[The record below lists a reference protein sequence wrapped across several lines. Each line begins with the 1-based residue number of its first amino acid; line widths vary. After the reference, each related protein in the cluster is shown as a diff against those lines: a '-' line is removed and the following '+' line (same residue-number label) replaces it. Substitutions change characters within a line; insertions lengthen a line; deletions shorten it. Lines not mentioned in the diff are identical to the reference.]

1 MLNKPEA
8 TPGPWEAIDGII
20 YPAAGVEDGR
30 DWIADLRCAS
40 NENANAALIAA
51 APELLDALDQALKIF
66 IANVEVLNV
75 THATAAERS
84 AARVALSEMRTAWSY
99 QARAAIRKAKG
110 EKA

>member
-51 APELLDALDQALKIF
+51 APELLGALQWIDSIVSRDEGCDGDDLEAI
-66 IANVEVLNV
+66 
-75 THATAAERS
+75 
-84 AARVALSEMRTAWSY
+84 SEK
-99 QARAAIRKAKG
+99 ARAAIRKAKG